1 MAHSLSSMSLD
12 QLGRAV
18 PRGEGQAGTSGR
30 KQPEGRGPA
39 PRQSTAPS
47 SRAAQAMGRN
57 RHSALEDVPEQRPM
71 GRARRSREP
80 ETFAQQGSPFIR
92 APRGREAE
100 VSMREESP
108 QQEVP
113 REQEDRIRAR
123 LTQQRS
129 DRASARQRHREQQR
143 RGGSDE
149 GDEGDLRRQPE
160 SPYGAEPR
168 SRSRPGVR
176 AITRRLGQRDDRDRG
191 QRGASA

>member
-12 QLGRAV
+12 QPGRAV

-47 SRAAQAMGRN
+47 SREAQAMGRN
-57 RHSALEDVPEQRPM
+57 RHSELEDVPEQRPM

-80 ETFAQQGSPFIR
+80 EPLPQQGSPFIR
-92 APRGREAE
+92 APRDREAD
-100 VSMREESP
+100 VTMRKESP
-108 QQEVP
+108 RQEVP
-113 REQEDRIRAR
+113 REQEDRMRAR
-123 LTQQRS
+123 LAQHRS
-129 DRASARQRHREQQR
+129 DRASARQRHSEQQR

-168 SRSRPGVR
+168 SRSRPGAR
-176 AITRRLGQRDDRDRG
+176 SITRRRGQRDDRDRG